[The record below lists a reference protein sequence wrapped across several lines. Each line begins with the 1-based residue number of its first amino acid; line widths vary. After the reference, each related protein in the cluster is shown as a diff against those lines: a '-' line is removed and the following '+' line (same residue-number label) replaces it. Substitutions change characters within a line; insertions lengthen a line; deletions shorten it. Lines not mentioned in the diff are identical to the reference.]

1 MKEEHI
7 KKPQRY
13 KNLFLE
19 IADCKPSVILEVG
32 TWNGEHAQKM
42 IEEGL
47 KHNSRIHYIGFD
59 LFEEITKEQIIE
71 ENSKKQKADFL
82 DVLAKLEKIPGA
94 NIRLVV
100 GNTRETIKNIP
111 GQPVDFIFIDGGHS
125 LETIESDWKNLQKF
139 ITIDTVIILDDY
151 YPNDNT
157 KGCRKL
163 IHNLSLDKWDIEW
176 LEPVDEF
183 ENGFKVQMVKVQLK

>member
-1 MKEEHI
+1 MNKI
-7 KKPQRY
+7 KPQRY

-19 IADCKPSVILEVG
+19 IANCKPSIILEVG
-32 TWNGEHAQKM
+32 TWDGEHAKLM

-47 KHNSRIHYIGFD
+47 RHNSRIHYIGFD
-59 LFEEITKEQIIE
+59 LFEEITKEQIVE
-71 ENSKKQKADFL
+71 ENSKKQKANFL
-82 DVLAKLEKIPGA
+82 DVLSKLEKISGA

-100 GNTRETIKNIP
+100 GNTRETIRNIP

-125 LETIESDWKNLQKF
+125 LETIQSDWINLQKF
-139 ITIDTVIILDDY
+139 IKLYTVIIFDDY
-151 YPNDNT
+151 YPDDDT

-163 IHNLSLDKWDIEW
+163 IHSLSLDKWNIEW

-183 ENGFKVQMVKVQLK
+183 EDGFKVQMVKVTMR